1 MNLDTARTIA
11 DALTWARIASVIPIT
26 ILAFYDLKWWVLGL
40 YVAAALTDLL
50 DGMFARRG
58 APPKSNFDLDGV
70 ADRILSFATI
80 LWLWL
85 LVPGFLQKYWLPY
98 LPVIVALEIYLNVIR
113 IGYERF
119 DIPHLPFGRIA
130 MALFFTLL
138 PVVLLFGDL
147 PSFVHTVLIIVV
159 VSELQLTWVFWRKSR
174 TR

>member
-1 MNLDTARTIA
+1 MNRDTARTIA

-26 ILAFYDLKWWVLGL
+26 ILALYDLKWWVLGL
-40 YVAAALTDLL
+40 YIVAALTDLL

-70 ADRILSFATI
+70 ADRILSFATV

-85 LVPGFLQKYWLPY
+85 LLPGFLQKYWLPY
-98 LPVIVALEIYLNVIR
+98 LPLIVALEIYLNVIR

-119 DIPHLPFGRIA
+119 DIPHLQFGRIA

-138 PVVLLFGDL
+138 PVVLVFGDL
-147 PSFVHTVLIIVV
+147 PWFVHTVLIIVV
-159 VSELQLTWVFWRKSR
+159 ASELQLTWAFWRKSR
-174 TR
+174 MR